1 MRPSVTDTTLLFP
14 FLRRQSDAPP
24 TQEDTVLSAESGE
37 SITDRAVVPIDIREI
52 AQDIKLWNSF
62 KFVRPT
68 QAEVDKYFKSFLQIQ
83 HPNGTDIICKTS
95 VLEVYVADSLSTMRH
110 RRWTGTH
117 NHQRPPSHR
126 LVYTFIDNDS
136 SRAVLDDKSFQIIR
150 RGDGIVNSLQHHIG
164 IIVQIGTQLCWYD
177 HAETLPPPL
186 TTPLLLEKCQIHNV
200 SAAEVFGVGHYLWLS
215 TFGLS

>member
-95 VLEVYVADSLSTMRH
+95 VLEVYVADSLSTIRH
-110 RRWTGTH
+110 RRGPGHTTTSAL
-117 NHQRPPSHR
+117 QVIDSCIPSS
-126 LVYTFIDNDS
+126 TM
-136 SRAVLDDKSFQIIR
+136 
-150 RGDGIVNSLQHHIG
+150 
-164 IIVQIGTQLCWYD
+164 TQVGQC
-177 HAETLPPPL
+177 L
-186 TTPLLLEKCQIHNV
+186 TTSPFRLFDAV
-200 SAAEVFGVGHYLWLS
+200 MGLS
-215 TFGLS
+215 TLSNIILGLLSK